1 MSQTRADAQK
11 RPTAA
16 GETSQPWLRL
26 LRASSLVIAVATVAA
41 ILPAALISGVN
52 AVLSVAAAAALV
64 VVFFGITLLIG
75 HFVGLRHPRAAMG
88 AFMAGYLVKVVG
100 FGAVVF
106 LLGTPEWLAR
116 GWFLGAAVGA
126 VIVWQATEMVVFS
139 RFRFQLYD
147 DGAQSGERGAH
158 GVA

>member
-1 MSQTRADAQK
+1 MSQTRADAAM
-11 RPTAA
+11 RPSAA
-16 GETSQPWLRL
+16 GETTQPWLRL
-26 LRASSLVIAVATVAA
+26 LRASALVITIATVAA
-41 ILPAALISGVN
+41 ILPAGLISGLN
-52 AVLSVAAAAALV
+52 AVYSVLAAAALV

-75 HFVGLRHPRAAMG
+75 HFVGLRHPRAALG

-106 LLGTPEWLAR
+106 LMGTPDWLVR
-116 GWFLGAAVGA
+116 EWFLGAAVGA

-147 DGAQSGERGAH
+147 DGASAGERGAH
-158 GVA
+158 GTV